1 VSVEGVPLA
10 DRLAVRVPVV
20 VIGPPVDVVN
30 VKKSELAVD
39 IEVTVPIPS
48 EASIVFTISLTLKF
62 LVTFSVLKSDA
73 IK

>member
-1 VSVEGVPLA
+1 MPLA
-10 DRLAVRVPVV
+10 DRLDVMVPVV

-30 VKKSELAVD
+30 VIKSESAVD
-39 IEVTVPIPS
+39 IEVTVPMPS
-48 EASIVFTISLTLKF
+48 AASMVFTTSLTLKF

>member
-1 VSVEGVPLA
+1 MPLA

-20 VIGPPVDVVN
+20 VIGPPAIVI
-30 VKKSELAVD
+30 KSELAVD

-48 EASIVFTISLTLKF
+48 AASIVFTTSLTLKF

>member
-1 VSVEGVPLA
+1 MPLA

-20 VIGPPVDVVN
+20 VIGPPAN
-30 VKKSELAVD
+30 VIKSELAVD

-48 EASIVFTISLTLKF
+48 EASMVFTISLTLKF

>member
-1 VSVEGVPLA
+1 MPLA
-10 DRLAVRVPVV
+10 DRLDVRVPVV

-30 VKKSELAVD
+30 VIKSESAVD
-39 IEVTVPIPS
+39 IEVTVPMPS
-48 EASIVFTISLTLKF
+48 AASMVFTISLTLKF